1 MLDDFGE
8 RERKEMTGKKKK
20 KTLQLDIIII
30 TVMLYGTY
38 KQRFTSRKCK
48 RSSNTGVFSRV
59 WIQILMMTSL
69 AGRESKSKKEKEKD
83 FTVHKINNGSVQ
95 FLMVLQ
101 GLFVLNRSPSSP
113 LPRVNQQF
121 PLSFL

>member
-8 RERKEMTGKKKK
+8 RERKEMTGKKK
-20 KTLQLDIIII
+20 LQLDIIII

-69 AGRESKSKKEKEKD
+69 AGREFKR
-83 FTVHKINNGSVQ
+83 
-95 FLMVLQ
+95 
-101 GLFVLNRSPSSP
+101 NRKGK
-113 LPRVNQQF
+113 RKRFYCTQNQ
-121 PLSFL
+121 